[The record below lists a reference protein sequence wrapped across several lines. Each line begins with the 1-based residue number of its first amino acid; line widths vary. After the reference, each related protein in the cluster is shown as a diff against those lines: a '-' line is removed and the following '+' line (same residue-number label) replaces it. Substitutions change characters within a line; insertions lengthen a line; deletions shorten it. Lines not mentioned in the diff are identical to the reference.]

1 MEKEENTVAGTVE
14 EKDKAEAVAT
24 ETKVAETKAT
34 ETKAA
39 EAKTTETKATDSDA
53 TNNKTADNKT
63 ADNKTANN
71 KTADN
76 NAVNDSDKES
86 ISDVDIININEEENK
101 QKKSENSK
109 KQGMRKAPP
118 KNTND
123 FIANQKKRKR
133 RRLLIILLIVA
144 AVIGLIVF
152 WISNSVKK
160 AKETLAGL
168 SANTVQTAFVEKKTL
183 YDSKDATGTLYALES
198 RTITRS
204 LQGSEQGG
212 AKINAINVE
221 VGDHVSVGDV
231 LVEFSK
237 ENVEKSIA
245 EAKEDIGTQKQ
256 LDALNA
262 EDEQRKYV
270 YTYESA
276 ATSMKDAAQNVEDA
290 LKELYEA
297 CDAYG
302 DAKRARDEAK
312 EKENWD
318 DVKASYEAQVANAY
332 QAEQQAQKAY
342 DNAVKAQADGGQ
354 GSVSSV
360 ANSLSEADSA
370 YKKAQITAGDTVK
383 KLQRQLNDSIDSL
396 DDYIVYATI
405 DGVVTEVNVSEGNT
419 FVSGNV
425 LTIQDDSGYKADVLV
440 DEYDIPK
447 VKKAYEEKKANGQN
461 LEVVVK
467 TDATGDKEFKG
478 HVTLI
483 SPTSTTT
490 TSFSSTSSGSGS
502 SSGGTSSS
510 GAANYKVSIELDE
523 IDESF
528 MIGMSAKVA
537 IIVNQSPANSLC
549 VPYNCVKQ
557 TDDGKYIVKVLDEN
571 GDKNTADDILP
582 AGAVAN
588 EGRRS
593 KDEVANNNGI
603 VVEKEETS
611 ETKIEVTADKGK
623 KGFSF
628 GKSDEEPVEIGKRYR
643 EVEVEKIFDTDYY
656 VAIVPKEE
664 GSLKEGDEIIVVT
677 EKSSGDDFMA
687 MFGPM

>member
-24 ETKVAETKAT
+24 ETKVAETKAA

-39 EAKTTETKATDSDA
+39 ETKATDSDV

-101 QKKSENSK
+101 QKKSDNSK

-160 AKETLAGL
+160 AKEKLAGL

-212 AKINAINVE
+212 AKINTINVE

-237 ENVEKSIA
+237 ENVEKSIE

-270 YTYESA
+270 YSYESA

-354 GSVSSV
+354 GSASSV

-664 GSLKEGDEIIVVT
+664 GSLKEGDEIIVLT

>member
-34 ETKAA
+34 ETKA
-39 EAKTTETKATDSDA
+39 TDSDA
-53 TNNKTADNKT
+53 TNNKT

-276 ATSMKDAAQNVEDA
+276 ATSMKDAAQNVDDA
-290 LKELYEA
+290 LKALYEA

-302 DAKRARDEAK
+302 DAKRARDEAM

-360 ANSLSEADSA
+360 ANSLSEADSS
-370 YKKAQITAGDTVK
+370 YKKAQITSGETVK
-383 KLQRQLNDSIDSL
+383 KLERQLNDSIDSL

-447 VKKAYEEKKANGQN
+447 VKKSYEEKKANGQN

-537 IIVNQSPANSLC
+537 IIVNQSPENSLC

-664 GSLKEGDEIIVVT
+664 GSLKEGDEIIVLT

>member
-24 ETKVAETKAT
+24 ETKVAETKVA

-39 EAKTTETKATDSDA
+39 ETKTTETKATDSDA
-53 TNNKTADNKT
+53 TNNKT

-101 QKKSENSK
+101 QKKSDNSK

-245 EAKEDIGTQKQ
+245 EAQEDIGTQKQ

-302 DAKRARDEAK
+302 DAKRARDEAM

-354 GSVSSV
+354 GSASSV
-360 ANSLSEADSA
+360 ANSLSEADSS
-370 YKKAQITAGDTVK
+370 YKKAQITAGETVK
-383 KLQRQLNDSIDSL
+383 KLERQLNDSIDSL

-447 VKKAYEEKKANGQN
+447 VKKSYEEKKANGQN

-537 IIVNQSPANSLC
+537 IIVNQSPENSLC

-664 GSLKEGDEIIVVT
+664 GSLKEGDEIIVLT

>member
-24 ETKVAETKAT
+24 ETKVAETKA
-34 ETKAA
+34 A
-39 EAKTTETKATDSDA
+39 ETKATDSDV

-101 QKKSENSK
+101 QKKSDNSK

-160 AKETLAGL
+160 AKEKLAGL

-237 ENVEKSIA
+237 ENVEKSIE

-354 GSVSSV
+354 GSASSV

-664 GSLKEGDEIIVVT
+664 GSLKEGDEIIVLT

>member
-24 ETKVAETKAT
+24 ETKVAETKVA
-34 ETKAA
+34 ETKVA
-39 EAKTTETKATDSDA
+39 ETKVAETKATDSDA

-63 ADNKTANN
+63 ADNKIANN

-160 AKETLAGL
+160 AKEALAGL

-212 AKINAINVE
+212 AKINTINVE

-237 ENVEKSIA
+237 ENVEKSIE

-270 YTYESA
+270 YSYESA
-276 ATSMKDAAQNVEDA
+276 ATSMKDAAQNVDDA
-290 LKELYEA
+290 LKALYEA

-354 GSVSSV
+354 GSASSV

>member
-24 ETKVAETKAT
+24 EIKATETKVAETKAI
-34 ETKAA
+34 
-39 EAKTTETKATDSDA
+39 ETKATDSDA
-53 TNNKTADNKT
+53 TDNKT

-101 QKKSENSK
+101 QKKSDNSK

-360 ANSLSEADSA
+360 ANSLSEADSS
-370 YKKAQITAGDTVK
+370 YKKAQITSGETVK
-383 KLQRQLNDSIDSL
+383 KLERQLNDSIDSL